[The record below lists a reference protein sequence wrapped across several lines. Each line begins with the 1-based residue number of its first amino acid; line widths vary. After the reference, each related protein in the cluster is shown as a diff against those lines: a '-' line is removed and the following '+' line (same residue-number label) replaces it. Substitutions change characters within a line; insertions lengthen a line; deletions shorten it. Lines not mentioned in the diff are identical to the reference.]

1 MKCNHQNC
9 SHNNGRHWLPDTSA
23 LYPGSNVGCLG
34 RSLVSRA
41 LSCIVGGLE
50 GQTRSFVPLRRKER
64 EEDKFLV
71 FGTIPLPSLS
81 ESPDIYD
88 NGRAG

>member
-1 MKCNHQNC
+1 M
-9 SHNNGRHWLPDTSA
+9 
-23 LYPGSNVGCLG
+23 
-34 RSLVSRA
+34 SRA